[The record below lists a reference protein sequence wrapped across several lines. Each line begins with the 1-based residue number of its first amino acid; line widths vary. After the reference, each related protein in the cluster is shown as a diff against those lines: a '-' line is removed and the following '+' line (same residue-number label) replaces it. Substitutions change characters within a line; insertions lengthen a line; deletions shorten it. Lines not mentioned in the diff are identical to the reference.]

1 MSTQRPSFPR
11 FADYLWNAAT
21 LPLRERVLIRMF
33 ISRDLR
39 ARYKNSWMGLLWLI
53 LNPLFMLSIYTM
65 VFQHILGVKWGPQPS
80 SGVSFALNLYLGLVV
95 FNLFAESLQAAPMV
109 LRVHANLIKKVRFP
123 ILILPTIPVAVAL
136 CDAMLGLMIWLIIH
150 LLVQGIPP
158 LTIAYLPIVIL
169 PFLLFVMGL
178 CWFISSVSVYVR
190 DTTQL
195 IRFAMTGLLFLS
207 PIFFPLE
214 AMPAS
219 LQTILSFNP
228 LAIEINML
236 RGIMVEG
243 IAPAWDIYAG
253 FLTFGAL
260 TYLAGYHWFTLT
272 RDGFTDVL

>member
-33 ISRDLR
+33 ISRDLS

-53 LNPLFMLSIYTM
+53 LNPLFMLSIYTL

-80 SGVSFALNLYLGLVV
+80 SGVSFALSLYLGLVV

-219 LQTILSFNP
+219 LKTILSFNP
-228 LAIEINML
+228 LAIEIDML

-243 IAPAWDIYAG
+243 IAPTWDIYAG